1 MKLIEDR
8 SDIEVFVNEFY
19 ERVKFDSVIQH
30 FFTKERGFSFEQ
42 HIPIMCDF
50 WETILLHVP
59 RYSGSPVGKHIV
71 IDKELRMNPE
81 HFERW
86 VSIFNSVI
94 DEFFVGDLA
103 TEAKKRADLM
113 RHLMIHKIEYARSN
127 NLIF

>member
-1 MKLIEDR
+1 MYKR
-8 SDIEVFVNEFY
+8 
-19 ERVKFDSVIQH
+19 Q
-30 FFTKERGFSFEQ
+30 
-42 HIPIMCDF
+42 
-50 WETILLHVP
+50 
-59 RYSGSPVGKHIV
+59 
-71 IDKELRMNPE
+71 DKELRMNPE

>member
-1 MKLIEDR
+1 
-8 SDIEVFVNEFY
+8 
-19 ERVKFDSVIQH
+19 
-30 FFTKERGFSFEQ
+30 
-42 HIPIMCDF
+42 
-50 WETILLHVP
+50 
-59 RYSGSPVGKHIV
+59 
-71 IDKELRMNPE
+71 MNPE